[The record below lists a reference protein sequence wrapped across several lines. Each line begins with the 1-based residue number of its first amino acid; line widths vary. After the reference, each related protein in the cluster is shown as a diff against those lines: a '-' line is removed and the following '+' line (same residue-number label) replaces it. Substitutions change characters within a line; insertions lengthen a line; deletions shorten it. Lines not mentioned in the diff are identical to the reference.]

1 MIVVVRKR
9 IGHAQVSAI
18 NFTGV
23 SDEVA
28 KSNKSVRTARMNSSN
43 GGEAGLSIMDDEGSR

>member
-28 KSNKSVRTARMNSSN
+28 MSKKSVRTARVNSSN
-43 GGEAGLSIMDDEGSR
+43 GGKAGLSIVAAGGSR

>member
-43 GGEAGLSIMDDEGSR
+43 AGEAGLSIMDDEGSR